1 MSRFLTLDLMP
12 LLAAVLAALSCALL
26 GNFLVLRRLSLM
38 GDAISHSVLPGIA
51 AAFVITQSRHPVPM
65 LLGAAVA
72 ALLTVLIVEIV
83 KRLGRVEPGAAM
95 GVTFSV
101 MFALGVVL
109 IERAARSVDLDAD
122 CVLYGQ
128 LETLASFAAPG
139 DAVQV
144 PHQVITLAVTLFVS
158 ILFVAVLYKELRIS
172 AFDPGLST
180 SVGVHAG
187 LMHTLLM
194 ALVAA
199 AAVAS
204 FEAVGSILVIA
215 MLIAPAAT
223 ARMLTDRLRPQIL
236 VSMLAALAASAGG
249 YFLAVHADR
258 LGLGLRRS
266 LDAAGMIT
274 VLSGLIFAL
283 AAVFSPT
290 HGVVARTLRR
300 RALSA
305 RIILEDLLAALYR
318 AHEAGDHA
326 PREASVIAAIGARN
340 APSALAAGLRQSL
353 ITRYNDTVRLTD
365 AGLAEAADL
374 VRRHRLWETYLVDR
388 AGLRP
393 DHAHQPAEM
402 LEHARAADSTPIAPA
417 INAHTD
423 PHGRVIPPSS
433 AIPSPLPEG
442 GVGEG

>member
-65 LLGAAVA
+65 LLGAAAA

-101 MFALGVVL
+101 MFAAGVVL

-144 PHQVITLAVTLFVS
+144 PHQVITLAATLFVS
-158 ILFVAVLYKELRIS
+158 ILFVVALYKELRVS

-194 ALVAA
+194 ALVAG

-223 ARMLTDRLRPQIL
+223 ARMLTDRLGPQIL
-236 VSMLAALAASAGG
+236 VSMIAALGASVGGYMLAA
-249 YFLAVHADR
+249 HAES
-258 LGLGLRRS
+258 LGFRRS

-274 VLSGLIFAL
+274 VLSGLVFTL

-318 AHEAGDHA
+318 AHEAGDHE
-326 PREASVIAAIGARN
+326 PREASVAAAIGHKY
-340 APSALAAGLRQSL
+340 APSALAAAQRQSL
-353 ITRYNDTVRLTD
+353 ITRQNNTVRLTE
-365 AGLAEAADL
+365 AGLAAAADL

-393 DHAHQPAEM
+393 DHAHQPAEL
-402 LEHARAADSTPIAPA
+402 LEHARAADSTPIAPTL
-417 INAHTD
+417 NAHTD
-423 PHGRVIPPSS
+423 PHGRVIPPSG
-433 AIPSPLPEG
+433 ATPHPLPEG
-442 GVGEG
+442 GAGES